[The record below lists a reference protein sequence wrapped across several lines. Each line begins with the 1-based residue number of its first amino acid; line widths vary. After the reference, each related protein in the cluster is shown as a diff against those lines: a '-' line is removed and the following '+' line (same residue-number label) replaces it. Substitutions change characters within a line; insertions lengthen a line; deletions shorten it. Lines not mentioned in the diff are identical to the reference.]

1 MFPSYPAPSFACV
14 LDLAGPPR
22 CAACGVLGHVLC
34 APCAREV
41 VPSPPLETLPPLARL
56 SAACLYES
64 VPRALVLGL
73 KLRGLRASA
82 RPLADAMCRSA
93 WRDGIAGEVVTWV
106 PGNRAEVRRRGYD
119 HAEVLARLVAAR
131 LGLPAAPL
139 LTPTRAKTDQTAL
152 SGAQRRENP
161 KGAFVARPVHRR
173 VVLVDDV
180 MTTGATICTCAGA
193 LIRKGAVGVEGLVG
207 CRA

>member
-1 MFPSYPAPSFACV
+1 M

-34 APCAREV
+34 VACRGELVECPPVDAP
-41 VPSPPLETLPPLARL
+41 PPLVRL
-56 SAACLYES
+56 SAALLYES

-73 KLRGLRASA
+73 KLGGLRTRAG
-82 RPLADAMCRSA
+82 PLADAMCRSA
-93 WRDGIAGEVVTWV
+93 WRDAISGDVVTWV
-106 PGNRAEVRRRGYD
+106 PGNAVEARRRGYD

-131 LGLPAAPL
+131 LGFPVRRL
-139 LTPTRAKTDQTAL
+139 LDARPVKADQTTL
-152 SGAQRRENP
+152 TGAQRRDNP
-161 KGAFVARPVHRR
+161 RGAFVARPVHGR

-180 MTTGATICTCAGA
+180 MTTGATICACAGA
-193 LIRKGAVGVEGLVG
+193 LLSAGAAEVEGLVG